1 VSPLL
6 NYSTMTDSNPHWMDY
21 ILERI
26 TYHKDRQQTATELND
41 LATAD
46 LHAAVVDEL
55 NDIVATFRG
64 Y

>member
-1 VSPLL
+1 
-6 NYSTMTDSNPHWMDY
+6 MTDSNPHWMDY